1 MTLLNL
7 LILLIVSAILGSL
20 GAAIAGADN
29 KGCLTNIV
37 VGFAGA
43 LIGMWLSSKTGI
55 HDFLYFRQIP
65 VIWSVIGA
73 ALFIGVVQMLAGN
86 KRKKK

>member
-1 MTLLNL
+1 MTFLDFI
-7 LILLIVSAILGSL
+7 ILLVVSAILGSL

-29 KGCLTNIV
+29 RGCLTNIV

-43 LIGMWLSSKTGI
+43 LIGMWLSTKTGI
-55 HDFLYFRQIP
+55 HDFLYFRKIP
-65 VIWSVIGA
+65 VFWSVIGA
-73 ALFIGVVQMLAGN
+73 ALLIGVVQALTGS

>member
-1 MTLLNL
+1 MSFLNL
-7 LILLIVSAILGSL
+7 FILLVVAAVLGSL

-43 LIGMWLSSKTGI
+43 IIGIWLSSKTGI
-55 HDFLYFRQIP
+55 HDFFYFRQIP
-65 VIWSVIGA
+65 VFWSVIGA
-73 ALFIGVVQMLAGN
+73 ALLISVAQAMTGS
-86 KRKKK
+86 RHKKK